1 MNFRYSLLAL
11 LVALAACDDSNTAE
25 APSASSTFAGSET
38 TVATGDGSGGA
49 PAIVAP
55 NPETTTV
62 AITEDALAAARRE
75 AAALKA
81 NGRFE
86 DAAGKLSGAGLLQEA
101 GALLA
106 DAGLEE
112 KAFDL
117 LAPKDAVVNDA
128 NVYDPG
134 PDGAIVRWQVDETP
148 SVKRSSMMIGGKTV
162 PFTARAGHLIAYA
175 PEDAKSGRQDAQAS
189 IFYTAYTRD
198 GLPMGNRPITFVW
211 DSGASSLWL
220 HMASWGP
227 NRLKV
232 DQPPIPQASYET
244 PPTTF
249 PLEENSLTLLDKT
262 DLVFIDPVGMGY
274 STAIAPF
281 TNKNFSSPAALS
293 VVMRDFIIRY
303 NNVTNRQSSPK
314 YLYGESSG
322 LTSASRVA
330 NLLLTAGTG
339 RFTPD
344 KSGKPAIVLS
354 GLVLNSP
361 SLDPLEPCD
370 GYGAYF
376 DTCLGYLPSYAM
388 VADYHK
394 VGAGRGAAT
403 KEAYLQSIRTFIT
416 DTFLPAYEAE
426 HYVPE
431 ENRFV
436 PWLTWTDTPAGQE
449 VVDQLVAKTGIEA
462 SKWYYGYAAVS
473 YVRTNLKPGQELGRM
488 DARLASE
495 VVPSD
500 NDTEPAS
507 LTDNYTERAF
517 SNDFKT
523 YMKKSV
529 NYETGS
535 AYKACCDI
543 WSARQDNPSNERP
556 ANTPELNE
564 AMTLAPQLKLLILH
578 GYEDLAAPGY
588 QTELDLK
595 KAALADRIPVKWF
608 EGGHMTYLAEESRA
622 PMKAELDKFFDD
634 PKYSLPPAL
643 SSE

>member
-86 DAAGKLSGAGLLQEA
+86 DAAGKLSAAGLLDEA

-117 LAPKDAVVNDA
+117 LVPEDRSVNDITS
-128 NVYDPG
+128 YDMG
-134 PDGAIVRWQVDETP
+134 PDGLIMRWQVDETT
-148 SVKRSSMMIGGKTV
+148 SVKRSSLKLGSKRV

-175 PEDAKSGRQDAQAS
+175 PEDPTSRQQDAQAA

-198 GLPMGNRPITFVW
+198 GLPKGNRPVTFVW

-232 DQPPIPQASYET
+232 DAPIPEAFYKK

-281 TNKNFSSPAALS
+281 TNKNFAPADTSS
-293 VVMRDFIIRY
+293 VVIRDFIIRY
-303 NNVTNRQSSPK
+303 NNVNNRQSSPK
-314 YLYGESSG
+314 YLLGESSG
-322 LTSASRVA
+322 STSASRVA
-330 NLLLTAGTG
+330 NLLLNAGTG

-344 KSGKPAIVLS
+344 KSGKPAIALS
-354 GLVLNSP
+354 GLVLGSP
-361 SLDPLEPCD
+361 NLDPVERCD
-370 GYGAYF
+370 IYDGTYAN
-376 DTCLGYLPSYAM
+376 CAGYLPSFAM
-388 VADYHK
+388 VGDYHK
-394 VGAGRGAAT
+394 LGAGRGTAT
-403 KEAYLQSIRTFIT
+403 REQYFESIRKFVT
-416 DTFLPAYEAE
+416 DTYLPAHEA
-426 HYVPE
+426 HPQKAPE
-431 ENRFV
+431 GSDVV
-436 PWLTWTDTPAGQE
+436 PWWTWVATAPGQDL
-449 VVDQLVAKTGIEA
+449 VNQLKAKTG
-462 SKWYYGYAAVS
+462 YAGSEWNDKGFVNS
-473 YVRTNLKPGQELGRM
+473 TNVRDDLVPGKRLSLF
-488 DARLASE
+488 DARLT
-495 VVPSD
+495 VPTKYAYD
-500 NDTEPAS
+500 PDKYVD
-507 LTDNYTERAF
+507 LAF
-517 SNDFKT
+517 SNEFTT

-529 NYETGS
+529 NYQSSSG
-535 AYKACCDI
+535 YKACCDI
-543 WSARQDNPSNERP
+543 RSAREYRSTSSRP
-556 ANTPELNE
+556 ATTLDLNE
-564 AMTLAPQLKLLILH
+564 ALRLSPNLKLLILH
-578 GYEDLAAPGY
+578 GYEDLVAPGF

-595 KAALADRIPVKWF
+595 KAALGGRIPVKWF
-608 EGGHMTYLAEESRA
+608 EGGHMIYLAEEARA

-634 PKYSLPPAL
+634 PRYSLPPAL
-643 SSE
+643 SSQ